1 MLLKITFCCLFIR
14 AKQKCC
20 NTYVTVLYCT
30 VPYLSAEKFIRHR
43 SESVNFELDDN
54 ECGGKESGK

>member
-1 MLLKITFCCLFIR
+1 MCK
-14 AKQKCC
+14 KNECC

-54 ECGGKESGK
+54 ERGEGRVGSDGGCAMG